1 MAVRSTALQRR
12 SIFSTLW
19 RYKGEYLFISPFFL
33 IFAVFGLFPVCYS
46 VYLSFFK
53 WHSTKPWIFQ
63 GLGNYARLLFN
74 DPVFWTSVGNAGFI
88 LIANV
93 PLMTLLAILMA
104 VILNNK
110 AVKLKDLFRITYL
123 LPYVT
128 SALAVSVVFYV
139 VFGDTGGMLNAA
151 LEALGLKGVPWLS
164 SQELSKISIV
174 IMVTWKWVGYNMVI
188 ALAGLQSIDPTVYD
202 AAKIDGSGQARTFFR
217 ITLPMLRPV
226 VVFMCIMSTI
236 GTLNMFTEPHIL
248 TQGGPGYSSL
258 TPILYMYRNS
268 FKFFKLDYGAT
279 IAVVIFIITLIPSM
293 VQVKYMLVKEKES

>member
-1 MAVRSTALQRR
+1 MAVISRIGKRR

-19 RYKGEYLFISPFFL
+19 RFRGEYLLISPFFL

-46 VYLSFFK
+46 VFLSFFK

-63 GLGNYARLLFN
+63 GLYNYGRLLFN
-74 DPVFWTSVGNAGFI
+74 DPVFWTSIGNAAYI
-88 LIANV
+88 LVANV
-93 PLMTLLAILMA
+93 PLMTLLAVLLA

-110 AVKLKDLFRITYL
+110 AVKFKDFFRITYL

-128 SALAVSVVFYV
+128 SALAVSVVFFV
-139 VFGDTGGMLNAA
+139 VFGDTGGMLNAG
-151 LEALGLKGVPWLS
+151 LKALGLKGQAWLS

-174 IMVTWKWVGYNMVI
+174 IMVTWKWVGYNMII
-188 ALAGLQSIDPTVYD
+188 ALAGLQSIDQTVYD
-202 AAKIDGSGQARTFFR
+202 AAKIDGSGRVRTFFR

-226 VVFMCIMSTI
+226 VAFMCIMSTI

-279 IAVVIFIITLIPSM
+279 IAVLIFIITLIPSM
-293 VQVKYMLVKEKES
+293 AQVKYMLRKEKES